1 MNATATKTDR
11 QEKKTAVAKPKKAR
25 PTRKVYKPFSDD
37 VPFNESL
44 VHQAVVAWLAGG
56 RQGTKAQKNRAAVR
70 GGGAKPWRQKGTGRA
85 RAGTR
90 SSPIWRGGGRTF
102 AATPRTHA
110 KKINRKMYRGAMRC
124 LLAEVARSRRLTI
137 ARKIEPAD
145 HRTRTALKLL
155 AELEFDRGLIVVESC
170 DDYREFCLGIRNLP
184 GVDII
189 DLREINPVALAGSG
203 PILITEGAFRE
214 LRERLQ

>member
-1 MNATATKTDR
+1 MNATATTPDR
-11 QEKKTAVAKPKKAR
+11 QEKKPAVAKKAK

-44 VHQAVVAWLAGG
+44 VHQAVVAWLAGA
-56 RQGTKAQKNRAAVR
+56 RRGTKAQKNRSAVR

-90 SSPIWRGGGRTF
+90 SSPLWRGGGRTF
-102 AATPRTHA
+102 AATPRSHA

-137 ARKIEPAD
+137 ARRIRPED
-145 HRTRTALKLL
+145 HRTKTALRLL
-155 AELEFDRGLIVVESC
+155 GELGFDGGLIVVESY

-184 GVDII
+184 GVEII
-189 DLREINPVALAGSG
+189 DLRELNPVALAGAR

-214 LRERLQ
+214 LKERLQ